1 MGMIELSE
9 IRYVR
14 LGTGDVDA
22 CVAFA
27 TEIIGLELV
36 EHGTRAAYLRGD
48 QKNHNICYFK
58 GDTTDHTAGLR
69 IEGEDA
75 YEAARKTLADAGA
88 NVTVGTAGGAQ
99 ERRVEDY
106 FSFSDPTGNRFD
118 LVYRPHNHTRP
129 YFPGRAVN
137 ITEFSHIG
145 LNTIDAKRDE
155 KFWRTHFNMRAND
168 WIGAAPLMSFDH
180 VHHRIA
186 TFPADRPGIQH
197 INFQV
202 EGIDDIMRSWYWL
215 QERQVPI
222 RFGPGRHVT
231 SGAIFVYYEGPD
243 GMIYEYSTGVRSCD
257 ESWRPR
263 QFPFTPDAFCG
274 WGAKPQ
280 IPEFTA

>member
-1 MGMIELSE
+1 MVDLAE

-36 EHGTRAAYLRGD
+36 ERGRDVAYLRGD
-48 QKNHNICYFK
+48 HKNHNICYFK
-58 GDTTDHTAGLR
+58 GDPGDHVAGFC
-69 IEGEDA
+69 IAGDA
-75 YEAARKTLADAGA
+75 AYAAAAQALTDAGIE
-88 NVTVGTAGGAQ
+88 VTPGDADGARD
-99 ERRVEDY
+99 RRVEDY
-106 FSFSDPTGNRFD
+106 FTIADPSGNRID
-118 LVYRPHNHTRP
+118 LVHRPHNHTRP
-129 YFPGRAVN
+129 FHASRPVT

-145 LNTIDAKRDE
+145 LKSTDPKRDE
-155 KFWRTHFNMRAND
+155 AFWSTHFNMRAND

-180 VHHRIA
+180 IHHRIA
-186 TFPADRPGIQH
+186 TFPADRPGVQH

-202 EGIDDIMRSWYWL
+202 ESIDDVMRSWYWF
-215 QERQVPI
+215 QERQIPI
-222 RFGPGRHVT
+222 RFGPGRHIT
-231 SGAIFVYYEGPD
+231 SGAVFLYYEGPD

-257 ESWRPR
+257 ENWRPR

-280 IPEFTA
+280 IDAFTA